1 MIRSR
6 SRRRTV
12 WAMSRKLVA
21 LALLLGFAGCTDA
34 KLRKTPEPPPTP
46 IDDKLAVQGKVC
58 TTDPSTLTFPVKII
72 LVIDASQS
80 MIVSDP
86 ADPVTLHTGRR
97 EAAEE
102 VVNTLL
108 DLDQEGVGIAIV
120 TFAGAA
126 VILTQCDY
134 YNPADADC
142 DPEGDGVADVRCE
155 ASLPGDDPA
164 VDDPAYL
171 CDCDGILDADCFS
184 NNRAEL
190 LLSTPQLDNAGGLT
204 AYFSALGEAFSL
216 LSADVQ
222 GADEISLARSKYVVV
237 FLSDGL
243 PDSDLAEEREN
254 ILGAVEDMVELAQAA
269 RVGEFSF
276 NTAFLSTAATPQI
289 AQAAE
294 DLLRAMADVGNGT
307 FRSFPNGEAINFLDV
322 DLTSLRRAF
331 TLSSIV
337 AVNTNTLIRDT
348 EILVDSDGDTLADID
363 EDIDMDGVVDINED
377 RDGNGIL
384 GEDADEDGHLDV
396 NEDLNGNGI
405 LDLGEDPDC
414 DRVLQRADDLDGDGV
429 LIPSEDADC
438 DSILDVAED
447 LDGNGVLT
455 GYCEDRDGDGA
466 LNAACEDTNR
476 NGLLDAGEDVN
487 DNGILDRGDDVNCNG
502 LLDTCEDKNF
512 NGVFDASEDANGN
525 GVLDGR
531 CEDRNGNNIIDPGED
546 ANANGALDR
555 GEDTNCN
562 GRLDLAEVDTNGDG
576 VANACEDLDCDGHL
590 DIGETDPMNIDTD
603 GYGFNDALEVNL
615 CPDWRNQPDADG
627 NYCGFNPLD
636 PPVMAPPPASPQPE
650 DCVLDLDKADVDGD
664 GFRDCEERFYGTTR
678 LSYDSDRDGLPDQ
691 VEVRF
696 GTNPSDDDA
705 EDDADFD
712 KTTNGQEV
720 RTFGDPRNNDAA
732 TRAQRGY
739 RYRVLSD
746 QLEGPVSCRE
756 FRVENITLVDTRD
769 DGWNLILV
777 YAGQVPFDDPGA
789 AVDYRVA
796 CAWARFDEDNNT
808 KDPPGGFL
816 ELTMEDFH
824 PPICGSTS
832 EDDCVPLDMATDC
845 IGPRSLPGSP

>member
-12 WAMSRKLVA
+12 WAMPRKAIA

-46 IDDKLAVQGKVC
+46 IDDKLAIQGKVC

-72 LVIDASQS
+72 LVIDSSQS
-80 MIVSDP
+80 MNVSDP

-97 EAAEE
+97 DAAEE

-108 DLDQEGVGIAIV
+108 DQDQEGVGIAII
-120 TFAGAA
+120 TFAGAS

-134 YNPADADC
+134 FNPADPTC
-142 DPEGDGVADVRCE
+142 DRTGDGQTDDDRCE
-155 ASLPGDDPA
+155 ESIAGDDPL
-164 VDDPAYL
+164 VDDPAI
-171 CDCDGILDADCFS
+171 CNCDGILDADCFS

-190 LLSTPQLDNAGGLT
+190 LLSTPQLDNGGGLT
-204 AYFSALGEAFSL
+204 AYFSALGEAFTL
-216 LSADVQ
+216 LSNDVQ
-222 GADEISLARSKYVVV
+222 NVDEISLARSKYVVV

-254 ILGAVEDMVELAQAA
+254 ILGAVEDMTELAQAA
-269 RVGEFSF
+269 RVGEFTF

-331 TLSSIV
+331 TLSTIV
-337 AVNTNTLIRDT
+337 AVNTNTIIRDT
-348 EILVDSDGDTLADID
+348 DILVDSDGDTLPDVE
-363 EDIDMDGVVDINED
+363 EDLDMDGTVDVPED
-377 RDGNGIL
+377 RDGNGVL
-384 GEDADEDGHLDV
+384 GEDVDEDGHLDV
-396 NEDLNGNGI
+396 AEDTNGNGI

-414 DRVLQRADDLDGDGV
+414 DGVLQRADDLDGDGV
-429 LIPSEDADC
+429 LLPSEDRDC

-447 LDGNGVLT
+447 ADGNGVLS
-455 GYCEDRDGDGA
+455 GFCEDRDGDGA
-466 LNAACEDTNR
+466 LNTPCEDVNR
-476 NGLLDAGEDVN
+476 NGVLDRGEDAN
-487 DNGILDRGDDVNCNG
+487 DNGVIDVGDDQNCNG

-512 NGVFDASEDANGN
+512 NGAFDATEDTNGN
-525 GVLDGR
+525 GLLDGF

-555 GEDTNCN
+555 GEDVNCN
-562 GRLDLAEVDTNGDG
+562 GRLDLAEVDTNGD
-576 VANACEDLDCDGHL
+576 NAPNPCEDLDCDGHL
-590 DIGETDPMNIDTD
+590 DFGETSAVDVDTD

-615 CPDWRNQPDADG
+615 CPGWRVQPDANGD
-627 NYCGFNPLD
+627 YCGFNPLD
-636 PPVMAPPPASPQPE
+636 PAIIPPPPYRPQAE
-650 DCVLDLDKADVDGD
+650 DCVLDLDKQDVDGD

-769 DGWNLILV
+769 DGWNLIYV
-777 YAGQVPFDDPGA
+777 YAGEVPFDDPQS

-796 CAWARFDEDNNT
+796 CVWARFDEDNNL

-816 ELTMEDFH
+816 ELSEDEFH
-824 PPICGSTS
+824 PPVCSATS
-832 EDDCVPLDMATDC
+832 ADDCVPLDITTDC
-845 IGPRSLPGSP
+845 IGPRSL

>member
-1 MIRSR
+1 MIPSR
-6 SRRRTV
+6 SRPRTV
-12 WAMSRKLVA
+12 WAMRPDAVVA
-21 LALLLGFAGCTDA
+21 LALLCSFGGCTEA

-72 LVIDASQS
+72 LVIDSSQS
-80 MIVSDP
+80 MNVSDP

-97 EAAEE
+97 DAAEE

-108 DLDQEGVGIAIV
+108 DQDQEGVGIAII
-120 TFAGAA
+120 TFAGAS

-134 YNPADADC
+134 FNPGDPTC
-142 DPEGDGVADVRCE
+142 DRTGDGQTNDDRCE
-155 ASLPGDDPA
+155 ESIPGDDPA
-164 VDDPAYL
+164 VDDPTI
-171 CDCDGILDADCFS
+171 CNCDGILDTDCFS

-190 LLSTPQLDNAGGLT
+190 LLSTPQLDNGGGLT
-204 AYFSALGEAFSL
+204 AYFSALGEAFTL

-222 GADEISLARSKYVVV
+222 DVDEIALARSKYVVV

-331 TLSSIV
+331 TLSTIV
-337 AVNTNTLIRDT
+337 AVNSNTLIRDT
-348 EILVDSDGDTLADID
+348 DILVDSDGDTLADID
-363 EDIDMDGVVDINED
+363 EDLDMDGVMDLAED
-377 RDGNGIL
+377 RDGNGVL
-384 GEDADEDGHLDV
+384 GEDVDEDGHLDV
-396 NEDLNGNGI
+396 NEDLNANGI

-429 LIPSEDADC
+429 LLPSEDQDC
-438 DSILDVAED
+438 DSMLDVAED
-447 LDGNGVLT
+447 GDGNGVLT
-455 GYCEDRDGDGA
+455 GFCEDRDGNGA
-466 LNAACEDTNR
+466 LDAACEDTNR
-476 NGLLDAGEDVN
+476 DGRLDASEDAN
-487 DNGILDRGDDVNCNG
+487 DNGILDRGDDQDCDG

-512 NGVFDASEDANGN
+512 NGAFDPTEDANGN
-525 GVLDGR
+525 GVLDGA
-531 CEDRNGNNIIDPGED
+531 CEDRNGDNVIDPGED
-546 ANANGALDR
+546 ANANGVLDR
-555 GEDTNCN
+555 GEDANCN

-576 VANACEDLDCDGHL
+576 APNGCEDLDCDGHL
-590 DIGETDPMNIDTD
+590 DEGETNPMAVDTD

-615 CPDWRNQPDADG
+615 CPTWRTTACMVTGNAADC
-627 NYCGFNPLD
+627 CGFFPLD
-636 PPVMAPPPASPQPE
+636 PPIMSPPPAPQAE
-650 DCVLDLDKADVDGD
+650 DCVLDLDKQDVDGD

-756 FRVENITLVDTRD
+756 FRIENITLVDTRD
-769 DGWNLILV
+769 DGWNLIYV
-777 YAGQVPFDDPGA
+777 YAGQVPFDDPGS

-796 CAWARFDEDNNT
+796 CAWARFDEDNNL

-816 ELTMEDFH
+816 ELTEDDFH
-824 PPICGSTS
+824 PPICTDVSA
-832 EDDCVPLDMATDC
+832 DDCVPLDITTDC
-845 IGPRSLPGSP
+845 VGPRSL